1 MNKKISI
8 ITLGLTVLSM
18 LFIFI
23 AMIISN
29 PKDNIKDIE
38 GNRKALE
45 NINILYQEREGIYN
59 TKEVKIT
66 DDNIEVKRNAKTWPT
81 IEKLNE
87 TIKNNRDIFDSVYYI
102 RDIYFDENDI
112 GYINHIGQYYD
123 DEGNDRFEF
132 KIVNKNLKSKK
143 IDEFS
148 KKISIK
154 GSKNR
159 DYSNLSSIA
168 TKYDDE
174 IYLGTLYT
182 EDVTKKLSESSN
194 EYSKENNLTFN
205 IYKLDLDKKEL
216 EKVDEFKINS
226 KTVFRVGINF
236 INDNKIYFT
245 LDEDSKSESKVNL
258 IYYDL
263 KEKTFNKLETDL
275 ILKNTE
281 DSDSQIYSVDD
292 DKLNVLIKK
301 DNKNKTIF
309 YISTLDLKTGKIIN
323 KNKEYKIDKINNNSY
338 VIKFRVI
345 DDKIV
350 IILNSNKSNNAGV
363 PINEREIFDNLII
376 LDENTKDILYI
387 GQWKS
392 GEIDYDKMHILK
404 DDEL

>member
-8 ITLGLTVLSM
+8 ITLGLAVLSM
-18 LFIFI
+18 LFIFV
-23 AMIISN
+23 AMIIST
-29 PKDNIKDIE
+29 PKDNIKDIK
-38 GNRKALE
+38 GNRKTLE

-59 TKEVKIT
+59 TKEVKIS
-66 DDNIEVKRNAKTWPT
+66 DDNIEVKRNAKTWPMF
-81 IEKLNE
+81 EELNE
-87 TIKNNRDIFDSVYYI
+87 TIKNNRDIFDYRYYV

-112 GYINHIGQYYD
+112 GFINHIGQYYD

-143 IDEFS
+143 IDKFS

-159 DYSNLSSIA
+159 NHSNLSSIV

-174 IYLGTLYT
+174 IYLGVLYS
-182 EDVTKKLSESSN
+182 EEVTNKLMKNSN
-194 EYSKENNLTFN
+194 EYSRENNQTIY
-205 IYKLDLDKKEL
+205 IYKLDLDSQEL
-216 EKVDEFKINS
+216 ESIDKFKVPS
-226 KTVFRVGINF
+226 KTLVNSDAHF
-236 INDNKIYFT
+236 INDNKMYFT
-245 LDEDSKSESKVNL
+245 LVEDLNTESKINL
-258 IYYDL
+258 VYYDL
-263 KEKTFNKLETDL
+263 KEKKFNRLEKDL

-281 DSDSQIYSVDD
+281 DGDSQIYSIDD

-301 DNKNKTIF
+301 DNKNKTMF

-338 VIKFRVI
+338 VTKFRVI

-350 IILNSNKSNNAGV
+350 IILNSNKTEKSDV
-363 PINEREIFDNLII
+363 PIKEREILDNII
-376 LDENTKDILYI
+376 VLDEKSKNILYM
-387 GQWKS
+387 GQCREDKRN
-392 GEIDYDKMHILK
+392 YDQIHILK